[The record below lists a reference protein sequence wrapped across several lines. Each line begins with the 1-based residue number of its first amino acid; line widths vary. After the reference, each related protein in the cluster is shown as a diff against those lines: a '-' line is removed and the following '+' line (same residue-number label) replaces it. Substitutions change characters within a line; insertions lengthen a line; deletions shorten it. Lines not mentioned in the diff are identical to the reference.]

1 MTLTV
6 SAGDCDYQ
14 DARSELA
21 EGGASCAHSNSSSSS
36 LNPASTEAAH
46 SEDLRGIKVST
57 HSSKTSG
64 VQTCWKRHCS
74 VRRGAVVRSLPR
86 WYAHERR
93 LAAGCLA
100 TGCLALGELCCHG
113 PEGERPLP
121 AVHGRGAAQERA
133 WGQLLKCSQAERLGA
148 CGALVCTGQAT
159 SIACRGGHCDLCWDV
174 TRGVTCSSCTWSS
187 LTAPF
192 VVRSIP
198 NDNVLILQASANSV
212 CIFALWS
219 AD

>member
-46 SEDLRGIKVST
+46 SEDLRGTKVST
-57 HSSKTSG
+57 YSSKMSC
-64 VQTCWKRHCS
+64 VQTCWKRHFS
-74 VRRGAVVRSLPR
+74 VRRGAVVRNLPSR
-86 WYAHERR
+86 YVYEHR

-100 TGCLALGELCCHG
+100 TGCIALGELSCHG
-113 PEGERPLP
+113 PEDERPLP

-133 WGQLLKCSQAERLGA
+133 RDQLLKRAQAERLGA
-148 CGALVCTGQAT
+148 CGALVSTAQAT
-159 SIACRGGHCDLCWDV
+159 STACGGGRVTSVGDV
-174 TRGVTCSSCTWSS
+174 TRGVIRSSYTWSR
-187 LTAPF
+187 LMAPIEAF
-192 VVRSIP
+192 PKDKRR
-198 NDNVLILQASANSV
+198 L
-212 CIFALWS
+212 
-219 AD
+219 